1 MEGTTK
7 SRNNET
13 FQRPEFPKTLEGFG
27 YHFTEEG
34 ELRNIETNDRFVFV
48 IREGD
53 RAYNQAHYE
62 ALGDVIAQHIEDS
75 LVTKYNFTR
84 QPVPIEA
91 ADDPT
96 IPHSWIYLSP
106 NSSKCKKLMLLI
118 QGSGAVRPG
127 QWARQVI
134 INDSLKMGSMFPYIE
149 KAQEQDFGI
158 IIFNPN
164 VNFSSSIERRRIEGS
179 ATPPGH
185 CLYVWKN
192 FVRPAKAEDIVIV
205 AHSYGGICTAHL
217 IMELGDEFCSRVKAI
232 ALTDSVHSKSWIR
245 EAMRPWFSR
254 TAINWITSS
263 MPLDTSIPEAMEY
276 NGCPCLSAGHKKHEY
291 TSGTAFPAV
300 FKFIN
305 NALTKPASKPSD
317 YSLKSESTLLDT
329 VSTSLSQML
338 SSTASVVKSLFSL
351 NWLQN
356 TSQTQTS
363 NNQPPPGE
371 PTAKPEQDK
380 EDG

>member
-1 MEGTTK
+1 MEETTK
-7 SRNNET
+7 SRDSGT

-27 YHFTEEG
+27 YHFTEKG
-34 ELRNIETNDRFVFV
+34 ELRNIETDDRFVFV

-62 ALGDVIAQHIEDS
+62 ALGDVVAQYIEDR
-75 LVTKYNFTR
+75 LVTKYGFIR

-106 NSSKCKKLMLLI
+106 NSNKCEKLMLLI

-134 INDSLKMGSMFPYIE
+134 INDSLQMGSMFPYIE
-149 KAQEQDFGI
+149 KAQEQGFGI
-158 IIFNPN
+158 IIPNPN
-164 VNFSSSIERRRIEGS
+164 VNYAPVKSFERQRIEGS
-179 ATPPGH
+179 GTPPGH
-185 CLYVWKN
+185 CLYVWKH
-192 FVRPAKAEDIVIV
+192 FVGPAKAEKIVIV

-232 ALTDSVHSKSWIR
+232 ALTDSVHSKSLIH
-245 EAMRPWFSR
+245 EARRSWFSDV
-254 TAINWITSS
+254 AINWITSS
-263 MPLDTSIPEAMEY
+263 MPLDTPIPDAREY
-276 NGCPCLSAGHKKHEY
+276 NACPCFSAGHKKHEY

-305 NALTKPASKPSD
+305 YALTKPAAKPSD
-317 YSLKSESTLLDT
+317 YPLKETTILDAISTNI
-329 VSTSLSQML
+329 SQAIIM
-338 SSTASVVKSLFSL
+338 VKSIFSL
-351 NWLQN
+351 DWFQD

-363 NNQPPPGE
+363 NQPPPGE
-371 PTAKPEQDK
+371 PAVKPQQDRK
-380 EDG
+380 DDKL